1 MNEKIFEIARDE
13 QIRYVSVREA
23 FANKNPRLA
32 KLLPGFVYKY
42 IEKIVHQDEINDIL
56 KRHGEKTGLDFIKAV
71 IEEFNV
77 FFEVEGLNRVPKAKK
92 YIFVSNHPLGGFD
105 GMFLLKI
112 LNENFG
118 QTKVLVND
126 ILMNIKNIRSLFVP
140 INKHGKQS
148 EESIILLDEI
158 FKSDLHLLTF
168 PAGLV
173 SRKIKGQIVDVE
185 WKKNF
190 IVKSVKYQRDVVPI
204 YVSGRVSEFFYKLA
218 NIRKFLGIKSNLE
231 MFYLADETFKH
242 KNKSFKVIF
251 GSPIPY
257 TTFDKSKT
265 PKEWAK
271 WVKEIVY
278 QLANINYI
286 PL

>member
-1 MNEKIFEIARDE
+1 MNKNAFELARDE

-23 FANKNPRLA
+23 FYKKNPKVA

-42 IEKIVHQDEINDIL
+42 LEKIAHQDEINEIL
-56 KRHGEKTGLDFIKAV
+56 KLYGEKTGLEFIKAV
-71 IEEFNV
+71 IEHFNV
-77 FFEVEGLNRVPKAKK
+77 SFDVEGLNNVSVKGK

-118 QTKVLVND
+118 PTKVLVND

-140 INKHGKQS
+140 INKHGRQA

-173 SRKIKGQIVDVE
+173 SRKIKGMIVDVE

-190 IVKSVKYQRDVVPI
+190 IVKSIKYQRDVVPI
-204 YVSGRVSEFFYKLA
+204 FVSGRVSEFFYRLA

-231 MFYLADETFKH
+231 MFYLVDETFKH
-242 KNKSFKVIF
+242 KNKNFQVVF
-251 GSPIPY
+251 GNPISY
-257 TTFDKSKT
+257 KIFDKSKT
-265 PKEWAK
+265 YQDWAR
-271 WVKEIVY
+271 WVKEKVY
-278 QLANINYI
+278 KLGGYNYI